1 MVFWSQ
7 RRSIPN
13 SPARTSLYNYTSVFG
28 VYRKGVVGRNRGGN
42 IPKEPI
48 VAHSAANPPHSS
60 GQWMPTAI
68 SRSVLRMRS
77 LLSLFLLS
85 LSSHYKY
92 IIYIYRYTYIETHI
106 HIHIYSHVRVYIYI
120 YVCVYYV
127 YMYIS
132 IYITQLLEFLAV
144 PVFPSFFLP
153 CISNVS

>member
-28 VYRKGVVGRNRGGN
+28 VHRKGVVGRNRGGN

-77 LLSLFLLS
+77 FLSLPRSFS
-85 LSSHYKY
+85 LSVCSFYLYAPLAKVYGIRAY
-92 IIYIYRYTYIETHI
+92 IGAHI
-106 HIHIYSHVRVYIYI
+106 H
-120 YVCVYYV
+120 
-127 YMYIS
+127 MYIS
-132 IYITQLLEFLAV
+132 IYIPTPGVPRHLRLPSLALSLRS
-144 PVFPSFFLP
+144 SFS
-153 CISNVS
+153 CISSIS